1 MANWDNLKAAIQ
13 DVIKENGNEEI
24 TGQVL
29 QNTLL
34 SIIRTIGANATFAGI
49 ATPETNPGTPDQ
61 NVFWIAINE
70 GNYINFGNFFVEN
83 GITLITN
90 KNGTWDFFV
99 LITLDKK
106 LSLSSNNPLINKVI
120 YENFILKKEKK
131 ELTWENGYAYNKN
144 LSPSSSPRFEAAI
157 LSCQGVETLEIDVLL
172 DSVNAYVSVVD
183 VDNNILFQTNNIN
196 KPIYLDIKNQYPDAY
211 KVYVSNMNTY
221 DGSVTTIDTVKEKV
235 VGLSKEVED
244 VSKKIDSIKKEIQ
257 VSWIDGVFYN
267 RQLISGSSPS
277 YERCFFSID
286 DNTKKIELNINLPS
300 SGAYV
305 LLADNNNE
313 ILWSTNNIIAPYIID
328 LSLYPDAKKI
338 YISNN
343 KINNPNPKIYKV
355 DDVDNIINN
364 LDSIVTKMYS
374 KTISGFNTRMW
385 DINYNSE
392 KNITIPNKF
401 NPFPID
407 INISRDGNIFGC
419 DINPFFLKKNN
430 NGIRTYYIAPNGDDN
445 NNGLTYNSP
454 FKNINTALQKEDC
467 NTIILLDGEYIVNVN
482 FPEKMDIDK
491 EINII
496 GLGDVVINSLDRY
509 SFNITKGCYIENLVF
524 TGGSSA
530 INTTLKD
537 DLCVFVECEFNNSI
551 NSNGLTALGGHYIL
565 YKCVAN
571 NNYLDGFNYHS
582 YQDDVMRRYYPFAVE
597 INCIGSYNGI
607 RSNLDINNCSSMHEL
622 GKIIR
627 INCQYSVTKG
637 GIVAEADSGKSL
649 NFGIISS
656 STTTEAENRKG
667 NFVAI
672 NGAEMWLYNCVSFG
686 SEYDIIADN
695 ADVYRDNVYPKEKKV
710 NGGIIN
716 DIS

>member
-34 SIIRTIGANATFAGI
+34 SIVNNLGENATFAGV

-90 KNGTWDFFV
+90 KNSTWDFSV
-99 LITLDKK
+99 LITFDKK

-120 YENFILKKEKK
+120 YENFILKKEEKK
-131 ELTWENGYAYNKN
+131 LAWVNGGAYASD
-144 LSPSSSPRFEAAI
+144 LSVVSSPRFERAI

-183 VDNNILFQTNNIN
+183 VDDNILFQTNNIN

-211 KVYVSNMNTY
+211 KVYVSNINTY
-221 DGSVTTIDTVKEKV
+221 DGSVTIIDTVKEKV

-244 VSKKIDSIKKEIQ
+244 VSKEI
-257 VSWIDGVFYN
+257 
-267 RQLISGSSPS
+267 
-277 YERCFFSID
+277 E
-286 DNTKKIELNINLPS
+286 
-300 SGAYV
+300 
-305 LLADNNNE
+305 
-313 ILWSTNNIIAPYIID
+313 
-328 LSLYPDAKKI
+328 
-338 YISNN
+338 
-343 KINNPNPKIYKV
+343 
-355 DDVDNIINN
+355 
-364 LDSIVTKMYS
+364 SIVTKMYP

-392 KNITIPNKF
+392 KKITIPNEF

-430 NGIRTYYIAPNGDDN
+430 NEIRTYYIAPNGDDN

-454 FKNINTALQKEDC
+454 FKNINTALQKDDC

-482 FPEKMDIDK
+482 FPEKMDVDK

-509 SFNITKGCYIENLVF
+509 SFNITKGCYIENIVF

-565 YKCVAN
+565 YKCVVY

-582 YQDDVMRRYYPFAVE
+582 YLDDEKQRYHPFAVE

-607 RSNLDINNCSSMHEL
+607 RSNLDINNCSSMHEG

-627 INCQYSVTKG
+627 INCQYSVSKG
-637 GIVAEADSGKSL
+637 GVIAEADGGMSL

-656 STTTEAENRKG
+656 CTTTENENRNG
-667 NFVAI
+667 NFVSI
-672 NGAEMWLYNCVSFG
+672 NVSKMWLYNCVSFG
-686 SEYDIIADN
+686 SKYDIIADKAN
-695 ADVYRDNVYPKEKKV
+695 VYRDNVYPKEKKI

-716 DIS
+716 GIL

>member
-34 SIIRTIGANATFAGI
+34 SIVNNLGENATFAGI

-61 NVFWIAINE
+61 NVFWIALKE

-90 KNGTWDFFV
+90 KNGTWDFSV
-99 LITLDKK
+99 LITLDKE

-131 ELTWENGYAYNKN
+131 ELTWLNGRAYGKD
-144 LSPSSSPRFEAAI
+144 LSVISSPRFEVAI
-157 LSCQGVETLEIDVLL
+157 VSCQGVETLEIDVLL
-172 DSVNAYVSVVD
+172 LSSANAYVSLVD
-183 VDNNILFQTNNIN
+183 VENNILFQTNNMN
-196 KPIYLDIKNQYPDAY
+196 KPIYLDIKNQYPNAY
-211 KVYVSNMNTY
+211 KVYVSNLNTY
-221 DGSVTTIDTVKEKV
+221 DGSVTAIETVKGKV
-235 VGLSKEVED
+235 GGLSKEVED
-244 VSKKIDSIKKEIQ
+244 VID
-257 VSWIDGVFYN
+257 
-267 RQLISGSSPS
+267 P
-277 YERCFFSID
+277 
-286 DNTKKIELNINLPS
+286 
-300 SGAYV
+300 
-305 LLADNNNE
+305 
-313 ILWSTNNIIAPYIID
+313 
-328 LSLYPDAKKI
+328 
-338 YISNN
+338 
-343 KINNPNPKIYKV
+343 
-355 DDVDNIINN
+355 
-364 LDSIVTKMYS
+364 IVTKMYS

-385 DINYNSE
+385 DINYNSG
-392 KNITIPNKF
+392 KKITIPDEFKS
-401 NPFPID
+401 FPID

-430 NGIRTYYIAPNGDDN
+430 NGTRTYYIAANGDDD

-454 FKNINTALQKEDC
+454 FKNINTALQKADC

-482 FPEKMDIDK
+482 FPEGMSVDK

-496 GLGDVVINSLDRY
+496 GLGNVVINSLDMD
-509 SFNITKGCYIENLVF
+509 SFNITKGCYIENIVF

-551 NSNGLTALGGHYIL
+551 NSNGLTALGGYYVL

-582 YQDDVMRRYYPFAVE
+582 NRYDERVVYHSFAVE
-597 INCIGSYNGI
+597 INCIGSNNGI
-607 RSNLDINNCSSMHEL
+607 RNNIDINNGSSMHEM

-627 INCQYSVTKG
+627 INCQYLGNKG
-637 GIVAEADSGKSL
+637 ATIAEADGGKSL
-649 NFGIISS
+649 NFGIISG
-656 STTTEAENRKG
+656 STAAELENRNG
-667 NFVAI
+667 NFAAI
-672 NGAEMWLYNCVSFG
+672 NISAIWLYDCVSFG
-686 SEYDIIADN
+686 SKYDIIADK
-695 ADVYRDNVYPKEKKV
+695 ATVYRDNVYPKEKEV
-710 NGGIIN
+710 NGGVIN
-716 DIS
+716 AIV

>member
-34 SIIRTIGANATFAGI
+34 SIVNNLGENATFAGI

-61 NVFWIAINE
+61 NVFWIALKE

-90 KNGTWDFFV
+90 KNGTWDFSV
-99 LITLDKK
+99 LITLDKE

-131 ELTWENGYAYNKN
+131 ELTWVNGRAYGKD
-144 LSPSSSPRFEAAI
+144 LSVISSPRFETAI
-157 LSCQGVETLEIDVLL
+157 VSCQGVETLEIDVLL
-172 DSVNAYVSVVD
+172 VVSSSAYVSLVD
-183 VDNNILFQTNNIN
+183 VENNILFQTNNMN
-196 KPIYLDIKNQYPDAY
+196 KPIYLDIKNQYPNAY
-211 KVYVSNMNTY
+211 NVYVSNLNTY
-221 DGSVTTIDTVKEKV
+221 DGSVTAIETVKGKV
-235 VGLSKEVED
+235 GGLSKEVED
-244 VSKKIDSIKKEIQ
+244 VID
-257 VSWIDGVFYN
+257 
-267 RQLISGSSPS
+267 P
-277 YERCFFSID
+277 
-286 DNTKKIELNINLPS
+286 
-300 SGAYV
+300 
-305 LLADNNNE
+305 
-313 ILWSTNNIIAPYIID
+313 
-328 LSLYPDAKKI
+328 
-338 YISNN
+338 
-343 KINNPNPKIYKV
+343 
-355 DDVDNIINN
+355 
-364 LDSIVTKMYS
+364 IVTKMYS

-392 KNITIPNKF
+392 KKITIPNEF

-430 NGIRTYYIAPNGDDN
+430 NGIRTYYIAANGDDD

-454 FKNINTALQKEDC
+454 FKNINTALQKADC

-482 FPEKMDIDK
+482 FPKGMSVDK

-496 GLGDVVINSLDRY
+496 GLGNVVINSLDMD
-509 SFNITKGCYIENLVF
+509 SFNITKGCYIENIVF

-551 NSNGLTALGGHYIL
+551 KANGLTALGGNYVL

-571 NNYLDGFNYHS
+571 NNYLDGFNYHT
-582 YQDDVMRRYYPFAVE
+582 YRYNERTAYNAYAVE
-597 INCIGSYNGI
+597 INCIGRNNGI
-607 RSNLDINNCSSMHEL
+607 RSNLDINNSSSMHEL

-627 INCQYSVTKG
+627 INCQYLGAKGSV
-637 GIVAEADSGKSL
+637 IAEADGGKSL
-649 NFGIISS
+649 NFGIIAG
-656 STTTEAENRKG
+656 STLTEVENRNS
-667 NFVAI
+667 NFIAI
-672 NGAEMWLYNCVSFG
+672 NTSAIWLYDCVSFG
-686 SEYDIIADN
+686 SKYDIIADK
-695 ADVYRDNVYPKEKKV
+695 ATVYRDNVYPKEKEV
-710 NGGIIN
+710 NGGVIN
-716 DIS
+716 AIV